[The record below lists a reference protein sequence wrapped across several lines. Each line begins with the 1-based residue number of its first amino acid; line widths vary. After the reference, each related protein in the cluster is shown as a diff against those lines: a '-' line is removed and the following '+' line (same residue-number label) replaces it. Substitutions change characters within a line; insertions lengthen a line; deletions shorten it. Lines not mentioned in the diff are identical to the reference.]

1 MGHSFQ
7 TIGKHGFEV
16 DGETYGKDLRAIFV
30 PSPGYVFCENDL
42 SQAEARVDA
51 VLAKDYDIL
60 PIFDSQTGIHR
71 LTGSWVFNCEPQE
84 IKKNIL
90 VDGIDRYHVAKIIR
104 HAAERNMSPM
114 RLMMMIAK
122 EIAFCSKVLVTFHS
136 RQQNIRG
143 VFHREIRERIQQDRL
158 LVAPNGRRRDFFGRI
173 NESTINEGIS
183 FLPQAIVT
191 DYMKT
196 HLPKTISENREWVRP
211 LSEAH
216 DGFLAEVRADKKE
229 EYCLSFKRNIQ
240 VPINFNNC
248 SLSRDFE
255 LVIPCESEYS
265 DTNWQEMKELRI

>member
-30 PSPGYVFCENDL
+30 PSPGYAFCECDL

-60 PIFDSQTGIHR
+60 SIFDSKTGIHR
-71 LTGSWVFNCEPQE
+71 LTGSWVFDCKPEE
-84 IKKNIL
+84 IQKNIL
-90 VDGIDRYHVAKIIR
+90 VDGIDRYHIAKIIR
-104 HAAERNMSPM
+104 HAAERNMTPM

-122 EIAFCSKVLVTFHS
+122 EITFCSKVLVTFHS
-136 RQQNIRG
+136 RQTNIRQ
-143 VFHREIRERIQQDRL
+143 VFHREIRERIQQDRIL
-158 LVAPNGRRRDFFGRI
+158 CAPNGRRRDFFGRI

-183 FLPQAIVT
+183 FLPQVIVT
-191 DYMKT
+191 DYMKQ
-196 HLPKTISENREWVRP
+196 HLPKTLSENREWMRP

-216 DGFLAEVRADKKE
+216 DGFLAEVLIEKKE
-229 EYCLSFKRNIQ
+229 AYCQSFKRNIE
-240 VPINFNNC
+240 VPINFNSC

-265 DTNWQEMKELRI
+265 DTNWQEMKGLEI